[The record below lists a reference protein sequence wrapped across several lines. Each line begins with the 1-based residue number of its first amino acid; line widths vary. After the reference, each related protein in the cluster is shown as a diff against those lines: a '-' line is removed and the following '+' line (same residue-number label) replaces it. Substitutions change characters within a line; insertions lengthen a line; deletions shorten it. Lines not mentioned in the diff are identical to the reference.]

1 MKTKLNDIIYK
12 IKVPQPRISI
22 SEENAHVSILQWPGD
37 EKIDGLLS
45 EALTRHFN
53 PKGWHF
59 VNQNN
64 MFITE
69 GKTVGKILKRKS
81 CLPFCE

>member
-53 PKGWHF
+53 PKGWHV
-59 VNQNN
+59 VNQNHSL
-64 MFITE
+64 
-69 GKTVGKILKRKS
+69 LKAKQLVKYKKS
-81 CLPFCE
+81 IVLISEFPA